1 MSTKKLYTSST
12 DKKIAG
18 VCGGIAEY
26 FEIDSAIVRIG
37 AILLVVLSG
46 VLPGVIAYFAAA
58 LIMPERPKTEQ

>member
-1 MSTKKLYTSST
+1 MSTKKLYRSSA

-26 FEIDSAIVRIG
+26 FDIDSSVVRIG

-46 VLPGVIAYFAAA
+46 IIPGVIAYFAAA
-58 LIMPERPKTEQ
+58 LIMPEQPSIEP